1 MDKTTIA
8 IGIVLVVIV
17 GGIVYVASQS
27 PSAQAAVGFG
37 PETRGASSDAQ
48 DAGAVL
54 SGIGDLIGGVGT
66 AIGSIYGGA
75 AASAAGGT
83 SQSGVAK

>member
-8 IGIVLVVIV
+8 IGLVILVIV
-17 GGIVYVASQS
+17 GGVIYVASQS

-37 PETRGASSDAQ
+37 PAGSGASSDAQ
-48 DAGAVL
+48 DAAAVL
-54 SGIGDLIGGVGT
+54 SGIGDLVGGVGT

-83 SQSGVAK
+83 SSTGVAK